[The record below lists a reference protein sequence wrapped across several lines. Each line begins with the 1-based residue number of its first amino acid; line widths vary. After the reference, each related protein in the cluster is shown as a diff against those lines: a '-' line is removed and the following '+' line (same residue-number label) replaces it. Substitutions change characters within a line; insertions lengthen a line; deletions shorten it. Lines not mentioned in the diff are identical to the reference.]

1 MNPTLSDAPAAER
14 TAAPPAQL
22 HPPAAGAVM
31 YPETSKHEPEVR
43 PWELELLISGALV
56 YSLLQ
61 LPGYVDGWFQ
71 DVRPHSA
78 LGTFFGVFMAYM
90 YTKLILYTLI
100 TCFVLHLAV
109 RAYWVGLIGLES
121 VFPAGAR
128 WDDSNYGP
136 VMKEVYRQ
144 KIGRLQP
151 RIDAADRF
159 CSILFPL
166 AFTVVML
173 FCFSVGMAAVG
184 GGLAFGI
191 SRLLFGGE
199 HLLRVLVAIGLA
211 FALVPTLTWIADRRY
226 GDRVE
231 PGSRGHRL
239 LQRGSLVSYYVN
251 AMPIIGTTFMTLF
264 TNVRKGV
271 RYPVMYALMALP
283 FGVFMVKD
291 VYLGLGAVIT
301 GDYAYLPDDAG
312 AFGVDAGL
320 YEDQRPEGEVYA
332 RMPSIQSDVVDEDPY
347 LRLFIPY
354 APLRHGDAFA
364 QQCPGVRPL
373 SEGGVRMDQSAP
385 PDSAAVRAVLDC
397 WTRLQPVV
405 LDGRPIRPDF
415 RFYTNPRTGI
425 RGIMAHVPV
434 QALSAGEHLLTVG
447 YPPRSPR
454 DAEAASARAAGRAP
468 DQYYIRFWR

>member
-1 MNPTLSDAPAAER
+1 MNPSLSHAPPAER
-14 TAAPPAQL
+14 TAAPSAEAD
-22 HPPAAGAVM
+22 PPAAEMIV

-56 YSLLQ
+56 FSLLQ
-61 LPGYVDGWFQ
+61 LPGYVDAWFNG
-71 DVRPHSA
+71 VRPHLAVRSF
-78 LGTFFGVFMAYM
+78 TGVFMAYM
-90 YTKLILYTLI
+90 YVKLILYTLI
-100 TCFVLHLAV
+100 TCFVLHLSM

-128 WDDSNYGP
+128 WEDSSYGP
-136 VMKEVYRQ
+136 VMRELYRERM
-144 KIGRLQP
+144 GRLQP

-173 FCFSVGMAAVG
+173 FCFSVAIGVVS

-199 HLLRVLVAIGLA
+199 HLMRVLGAIVVLTMIVPLA
-211 FALVPTLTWIADRRY
+211 TWIADVRY
-226 GDRVE
+226 GARVE

-239 LQRGSLVSYYVN
+239 LRRGSLVSYYVN

-271 RYPVMYALMALP
+271 RYPIMYGLMALP

-291 VYLGLGAVIT
+291 VYFGLGVMAT
-301 GDYAYLPDDAG
+301 GDHVYLPDDAG

-332 RMPSIQSDVVDEDPY
+332 RMPSIQSDVLHDDPY
-347 LRLFIPY
+347 LKLFIPY
-354 APLRHGDAFA
+354 APTRHGDAFA

-373 SEGGVRMDQSAP
+373 SEGGLRMGEAAA
-385 PDSAAVRAVLDC
+385 PDSAAVRGVLDC
-397 WTRLQPVV
+397 WTRLQPVA

-415 RFYTNPRTGI
+415 RFHTNARTGI
-425 RGIMAHVPV
+425 RGILAYIPV
-434 QALSAGEHLLTVG
+434 QALPAGEHLLTVG
-447 YPPRSPR
+447 YPPRAP
-454 DAEAASARAAGRAP
+454 DGEPAPDKGEGP